1 MTFPAVVNK
10 RAADAGSNILVSA
23 AKNIYAISATQWF
36 APKSMN
42 DATERIVTY
51 GAVGYYFTPI
61 YIRIPQNIPRIIF
74 SNHKLEI
81 LVRVIAEAPTARDD
95 PRGVAKSKS
104 EHSAQ
109 PIRLPIHIVA
119 RDKGLIWRCASRPA
133 LPVNKLNWKNKIVN
147 RPIENMKA
155 PNAPPTVK

>member
-1 MTFPAVVNK
+1 M
-10 RAADAGSNILVSA
+10 VSA

-61 YIRIPQNIPRIIF
+61 YIRMPQNIPRIIF

-81 LVRVIAEAPTARDD
+81 LVRVIAAAPTARDA
-95 PRGVAKSKS
+95 PRGVAKSRSVLDGTKRKS
-104 EHSAQ
+104 LKNHKGRFLKQ
-109 PIRLPIHIVA
+109 P
-119 RDKGLIWRCASRPA
+119 ASKEWCDAYGGPLA
-133 LPVNKLNWKNKIVN
+133 
-147 RPIENMKA
+147 
-155 PNAPPTVK
+155 

>member
-1 MTFPAVVNK
+1 M
-10 RAADAGSNILVSA
+10 VSA

-51 GAVGYYFTPI
+51 GAVGFAFTPI

-81 LVRVIAEAPTARDD
+81 LVRVIAAAPIESDA
-95 PRGVAKSKS
+95 PRGVAKSNS

-109 PIRLPIHIVA
+109 PIKLPIHIVA

-133 LPVNKLNWKNKIVN
+133 LPVKRLNWKIRIVS
-147 RPIENMKA
+147 RPIANIKA
-155 PNAPPTVK
+155 PSAPPTAK

>member
-1 MTFPAVVNK
+1 
-10 RAADAGSNILVSA
+10 
-23 AKNIYAISATQWF
+23 
-36 APKSMN
+36 MN

-81 LVRVIAEAPTARDD
+81 LVRVIAEAPTVRDA

-104 EHSAQ
+104 EHNTH
-109 PIRLPIHIVA
+109 PIKLPTHIVNN
-119 RDKGLIWRCASRPA
+119 RFGRMHFCDSRPA
-133 LPVNKLNWKNKIVN
+133 LPVNKSNWKNRIVN
-147 RPIENMKA
+147 KPTANIKA
-155 PNAPPTVK
+155 PSAPPTVK